1 MLRPLT
7 RASTAGRRA
16 AALRAAPV
24 VEAIDLLSDESED
37 ESEDEEVIELL
48 DSDDYEVIEILDSSE
63 EEESDEDDVQ
73 IVCCITPAKQQ
84 PQQRRQSL
92 RQQSLQKQRSQQK
105 QQQKQ
110 QLGQQPPR
118 SVIHMYVDGSYRP
131 RATAKN
137 PYSMAAGVYAAN
149 GRLSM
154 SRILQGGKPDSCR
167 AELGTIYA
175 AIQHLATAGLAGLLP
190 SKLARTAAGAQAGWQ
205 GQQQQQSAATGLVQQ
220 VAAEVHILTD
230 CQSCLDMIVV
240 RDRVKEKYGAL
251 VRAIKRLKSSLPF
264 VVRILKVKGHSKA
277 RDAHAVGN
285 DAAHWLAYRCS
296 AHQPVCTLP
305 V

>member
-1 MLRPLT
+1 MRRPLT

-63 EEESDEDDVQ
+63 EEEDSEEDDVQ
-73 IVCCITPAKQQ
+73 I
-84 PQQRRQSL
+84 
-92 RQQSLQKQRSQQK
+92 
-105 QQQKQ
+105 
-110 QLGQQPPR
+110 
-118 SVIHMYVDGSYRP
+118 
-131 RATAKN
+131 
-137 PYSMAAGVYAAN
+137 
-149 GRLSM
+149 
-154 SRILQGGKPDSCR
+154 
-167 AELGTIYA
+167 
-175 AIQHLATAGLAGLLP
+175 
-190 SKLARTAAGAQAGWQ
+190 
-205 GQQQQQSAATGLVQQ
+205 
-220 VAAEVHILTD
+220 
-230 CQSCLDMIVV
+230 SCLDMIVV

-285 DAAHWLAYRCS
+285 DAAHRLAYRCS